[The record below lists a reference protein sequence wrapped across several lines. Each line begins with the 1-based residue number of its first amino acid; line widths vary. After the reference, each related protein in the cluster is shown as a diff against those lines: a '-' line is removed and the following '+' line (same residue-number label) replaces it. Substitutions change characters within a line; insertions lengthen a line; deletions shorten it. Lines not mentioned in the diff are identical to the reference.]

1 MRVQYIFAVPYH
13 IMISTIQCAM
23 RTSVTKVILECSP
36 DVARQVM
43 GDHYYKQCFHESVWG
58 LYEHTHRYDT
68 TIYTSS
74 HLYIKSH
81 VRILSY

>member
-36 DVARQVM
+36 DVALQVM
-43 GDHYYKQCFHESVWG
+43 GEHFYKNPDEVRATFIVDQ
-58 LYEHTHRYDT
+58 
-68 TIYTSS
+68 
-74 HLYIKSH
+74 YIS
-81 VRILSY
+81 LSYNDWHNRACYADVRHKSYP